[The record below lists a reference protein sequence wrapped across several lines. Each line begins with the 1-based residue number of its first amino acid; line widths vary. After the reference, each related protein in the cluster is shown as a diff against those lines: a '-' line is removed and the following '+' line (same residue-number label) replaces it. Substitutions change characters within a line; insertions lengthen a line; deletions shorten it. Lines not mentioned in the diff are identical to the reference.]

1 MIEIED
7 YLILNAETA
16 QMISTLSDENRLRQR
31 TFPVISRFAL
41 AASVCALKT

>member
-16 QMISTLSDENRLRQR
+16 QMITLSDENRLRQK
-31 TFPVISRFAL
+31 TFLVISRFAL
-41 AASVCALKT
+41 AASVCALRT

>member
-41 AASVCALKT
+41 AVSVCAVNT